1 MSTLRFVSWNVRGVG
16 SREKKVKIIN
26 RLNDLQ
32 ADIVFLQETHVS
44 RTSAHTLS
52 SSQFPHMYSAC
63 YNSKQRGVAI
73 LINKRINFSI
83 RNTMSDPEGRFII
96 LSLSIQNIDLC
107 IASIYGPNVDDP
119 SFFHTF
125 FTSLADHS
133 DTTLVIGGDFNL
145 VLNAEIDRLST
156 AVSQRNWQSADILK
170 QYMKDFGLCDAWRSH
185 HPTLRDYSFFSQVHH
200 SHSCLDYFLVSSSMM
215 TEITDTQIHP
225 ITISDHAA
233 VSMSLTQKR
242 VTPPTRN
249 WRFNTS
255 LLKEQD
261 FINYFKRERA
271 IYLEQNNLPEISPC
285 VLWEAGK
292 AVMRGKI
299 ISYCAQ
305 KKNKEKTLILE
316 LEQKIKSLE
325 NAYAASPQENII
337 NSLRKLKLELNEILD
352 KKTQF
357 MLQRLRLENFEHGNK
372 SGKFLAN
379 QLKLNKEKTAIHSIK
394 DSVGNIT
401 HDPQQIN
408 NSFKDFYEAL
418 YSSQI
423 NPSDAET
430 EEFLNDINLPKLN
443 EDQITTLDSPF
454 SSSEFYK
461 AIQHLP
467 NNKAPGPDGFPAEFY
482 KEFWPVLEPTFFRMV
497 TQIKNN
503 HTISPNMNSA
513 NISLLLKPGK
523 DPTLPSSYRPI
534 SLINVDLKI
543 ICKVL
548 ARRLEKITPYIIHS
562 DQTGFIKGRHS
573 ADNTRRLINII
584 DYCSINKLEK
594 IVVSL
599 DAEKAFDRVNWKFL
613 LAVLHKFGFGPSFI
627 NWIETLYS
635 SPNARVRTNDLISQ
649 SFSLQ
654 RGTRQGCPLSPSM
667 FIIFIEPLA
676 AKIRQNVNIKGI
688 QTENTDH
695 KISLYADDVLLFLG
709 NSQTAL
715 LKTITLID
723 KFSSVSDY
731 SINWSKSTVLPLN
744 CKFQN
749 IITTSLQS
757 GNIRYLGINF
767 SPRLSDLVRLN
778 HIPLLKTIEDDL
790 TRWNSLPISLMG
802 RVATIKMMI
811 LPKVNYL
818 FLMIPNKPSIAW
830 FKSLDSYISKFL
842 WKSKTSRIS
851 LKTLQKLKC
860 SGGLELPNFYHY
872 FLANR
877 LRYVSRWMKS
887 NRSGSPWLDL
897 EQTLCGK
904 LKISDLPLISSS
916 IKHYNCFKSLTISI
930 TLIAWWEFLK
940 MAKSSLIPCKLTP
953 IWNNPD
959 ICRKKTVLNF
969 SEWQEK
975 GINNLEHVIH
985 DGTFISSEDL
995 ILKYEISTGG
1005 WGWAGGFGCL
1015 MALGLEMGAA
1025 ALRFLCAGPVVDGGG
1040 PGCVRSRSW
1049 GGDLGTRGG
1058 GCWPHPGGWPPLCGP
1073 GCGVWG
1079 LGAWGRP
1086 SPVWAPPCTG
1096 GVCAPLG
1103 APPGGGGS
1111 GARRGVCLAFQ
1122 DSGCLPG
1129 GGVGHSS
1136 RGTTT

>member
-1 MSTLRFVSWNVRGVG
+1 
-16 SREKKVKIIN
+16 
-26 RLNDLQ
+26 
-32 ADIVFLQETHVS
+32 
-44 RTSAHTLS
+44 
-52 SSQFPHMYSAC
+52 
-63 YNSKQRGVAI
+63 
-73 LINKRINFSI
+73 
-83 RNTMSDPEGRFII
+83 
-96 LSLSIQNIDLC
+96 
-107 IASIYGPNVDDP
+107 
-119 SFFHTF
+119 
-125 FTSLADHS
+125 
-133 DTTLVIGGDFNL
+133 
-145 VLNAEIDRLST
+145 
-156 AVSQRNWQSADILK
+156 
-170 QYMKDFGLCDAWRSH
+170 
-185 HPTLRDYSFFSQVHH
+185 
-200 SHSCLDYFLVSSSMM
+200 
-215 TEITDTQIHP
+215 
-225 ITISDHAA
+225 
-233 VSMSLTQKR
+233 
-242 VTPPTRN
+242 
-249 WRFNTS
+249 
-255 LLKEQD
+255 
-261 FINYFKRERA
+261 
-271 IYLEQNNLPEISPC
+271 
-285 VLWEAGK
+285 
-292 AVMRGKI
+292 
-299 ISYCAQ
+299 
-305 KKNKEKTLILE
+305 
-316 LEQKIKSLE
+316 
-325 NAYAASPQENII
+325 
-337 NSLRKLKLELNEILD
+337 
-352 KKTQF
+352 
-357 MLQRLRLENFEHGNK
+357 
-372 SGKFLAN
+372 
-379 QLKLNKEKTAIHSIK
+379 
-394 DSVGNIT
+394 
-401 HDPQQIN
+401 
-408 NSFKDFYEAL
+408 
-418 YSSQI
+418 
-423 NPSDAET
+423 
-430 EEFLNDINLPKLN
+430 
-443 EDQITTLDSPF
+443 
-454 SSSEFYK
+454 
-461 AIQHLP
+461 
-467 NNKAPGPDGFPAEFY
+467 
-482 KEFWPVLEPTFFRMV
+482 
-497 TQIKNN
+497 
-503 HTISPNMNSA
+503 MNSA

-757 GNIRYLGINF
+757 GNIRYLGIHF
-767 SPRLSDLVRLN
+767 SPRLLDLVRLN

-877 LRYVSRWMKS
+877 LQYVSRWMKS
-887 NRSGSPWLDL
+887 NRSDSPWLDL

-916 IKHYNCFKSLTISI
+916 IKHYNCFKSLTIST

-985 DGTFISSEDL
+985 DGTFISFEDL
-995 ILKYEISTGG
+995 ILKYEISSSK
-1005 WGWAGGFGCL
+1005 F
-1015 MALGLEMGAA
+1015 LEYHQ
-1025 ALRFLCAGPVVDGGG
+1025 LRSIIQARFNL
-1040 PGCVRSRSW
+1040 SN
-1049 GGDLGTRGG
+1049 LN
-1058 GCWPHPGGWPPLCGP
+1058 LEI
-1073 GCGVWG
+1073 
-1079 LGAWGRP
+1079 
-1086 SPVWAPPCTG
+1086 PVWITDFLNLYTPKLLSKIYKLLLKINDSISLPITKWERDLSIIPDENFWTQICLNTFKMTKNPNLQLIQYKTLHRIHYTGHRMFQMGLRETNICTNCTG
-1096 GVCAPLG
+1096 NYIENYMHAIWSCMPVQRFWQTICEDLSTWFHCDIQASPKLCILGDISELNIETNISPIVLTALCIAKKTILMKWKSKNDLCITHYRNLLLDHISLERMSATTKNQLTTFESLWSPLI
-1103 APPGGGGS
+1103 
-1111 GARRGVCLAFQ
+1111 
-1122 DSGCLPG
+1122 
-1129 GGVGHSS
+1129 SS
-1136 RGTTT
+1136 IT